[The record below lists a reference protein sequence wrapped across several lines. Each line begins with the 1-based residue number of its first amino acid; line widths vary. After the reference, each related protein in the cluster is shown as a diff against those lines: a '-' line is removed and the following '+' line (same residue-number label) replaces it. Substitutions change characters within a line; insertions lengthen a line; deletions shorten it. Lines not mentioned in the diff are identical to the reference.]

1 MLFDSLSF
9 GMYRFSQ
16 EDVFQNKDYGQHI
29 HERCDLLGLTAGK
42 VKHRVADNAESDT
55 LGNRV
60 SEGHCENADKSRDC
74 GQHIIP
80 VNLCDLL
87 HHEEANHNQSRCGRK
102 RRNRKED
109 R

>member
-1 MLFDSLSF
+1 MLFNSTYI
-9 GMYRFSQ
+9 GMFVFSQ
-16 EDVFQNKDYGQHI
+16 ENILENKDYGQHI
-29 HERCDLLGLTAGK
+29 HERCDFLGLTAGK
-42 VKHRVADNAESDT
+42 VKHRVADNAERNPF
-55 LGNRV
+55 GNRV
-60 SEGHCENADKSRDC
+60 SEGHRKNTDKSRNC